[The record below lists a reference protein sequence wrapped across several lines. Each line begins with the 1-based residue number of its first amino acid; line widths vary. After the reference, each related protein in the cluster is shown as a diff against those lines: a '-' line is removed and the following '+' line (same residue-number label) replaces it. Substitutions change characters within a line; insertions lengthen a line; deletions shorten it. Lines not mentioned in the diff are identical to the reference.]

1 MLTLR
6 DGTYT
11 RNDSNGDTLRGSYRI
26 VSSPNVGR
34 LDWMPSDG
42 ILAGQTLTFI
52 YQLDGDILREAG
64 LPGEDYKRRPQG
76 FRDKGVE
83 VATYKRVK

>member
-1 MLTLR
+1 
-6 DGTYT
+6 
-11 RNDSNGDTLRGSYRI
+11 
-26 VSSPNVGR
+26 
-34 LDWMPSDG
+34 MPSDG